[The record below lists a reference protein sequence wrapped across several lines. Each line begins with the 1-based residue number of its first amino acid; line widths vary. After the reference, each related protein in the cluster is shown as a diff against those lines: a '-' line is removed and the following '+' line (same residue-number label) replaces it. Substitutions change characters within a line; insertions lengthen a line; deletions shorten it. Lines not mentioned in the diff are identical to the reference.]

1 MTCTRIHRLLGFAVL
16 SSFLGGCGQVLLS
29 AYGEL
34 DDANEWDEAFDT
46 EESVADEPEE
56 EVDEAEQEDE
66 DDTDED
72 TPSLECSNEGFDTI
86 ATQTTLNETNPDQ
99 IRFVH
104 RAVNTTSP
112 PNDELQFVSFQ
123 GSPYN
128 GPSTPGTYDV
138 GGQNTADCGLCL
150 LILADCT
157 GPDCKKTFFAKSG
170 TLRIVSMEGIGGSF
184 EAILNDVILEEVTV
198 DPTTYRSTPVTG
210 GERWC
215 LDGVRLDDPYI
226 LPGF

>member
-1 MTCTRIHRLLGFAVL
+1 MTLTHIHQFIVMAVL
-16 SSFLGGCGQVLLS
+16 STFLGGCGQVFLS

-34 DDANEWDEAFDT
+34 DSSDTWDEPFEEEDPIDDTRDEEEDEEEDT
-46 EESVADEPEE
+46 EEEPP
-56 EVDEAEQEDE
+56 
-66 DDTDED
+66 T
-72 TPSLECSNEGFDTI
+72 LECSNEGFDTI

-104 RAVNTTSP
+104 RAVNTTAP

-128 GPSTPGTYDV
+128 GPAKPGSYDV

-150 LILADCT
+150 LVLADCS

-170 TLRIVSMEGIGGSF
+170 TLQILSMEGIGGTF
-184 EAILNDVILEEVTV
+184 KAVLNDVILEEVTV
-198 DPTTYRSTPVTG
+198 DEYTYRSTPVAG
-210 GERWC
+210 GETWC
-215 LDGVRLDDPYI
+215 LDGLQLDDPYI

>member
-1 MTCTRIHRLLGFAVL
+1 MTLTHIHQFVGMAVL

-34 DDANEWDEAFDT
+34 EDTDTWDESFDN
-46 EESVADEPEE
+46 EETVPDEEDPEE
-56 EVDEAEQEDE
+56 EEPEDIE
-66 DDTDED
+66 EE
-72 TPSLECSNEGFDTI
+72 TPGLECSNEGFDTI

-99 IRFVH
+99 VRFVH
-104 RAVNTTSP
+104 RAVNTTAP

-128 GPSTPGTYDV
+128 GPSSPGTYAV

-150 LILADCT
+150 LILAECN

-170 TLRIVSMEGIGGSF
+170 TLQILSMEGIGGTF
-184 EAILNDVILEEVTV
+184 EAKLNDVILEEVTV
-198 DPTTYRSTPVTG
+198 DPSTYRSTPVAG
-210 GERWC
+210 GETWC